1 VLTRRFLAPPLAH
14 DRSSFHI
21 LRYAHI
27 VKTLIVLVL
36 SAASLAT
43 VVRAQSSADP
53 YANILAGA
61 PVAQREGAGVLKWKP
76 DFTYDTLKTST
87 NGIVC
92 YDQSGWPLQQPYS
105 IECTSVGNL
114 PRVAQNYKFEAS
126 GDRAKRNALVNEAEK
141 NGTRVQPVFGSIWH
155 HLYGPDKDHLL
166 HHMTVAT
173 PGATGVSLGLPENGA
188 ANGAWVMDAG
198 TSSAHIMLPPQE

>member
-1 VLTRRFLAPPLAH
+1 MVKILIALAISTFAVTPLA
-14 DRSSFHI
+14 
-21 LRYAHI
+21 
-27 VKTLIVLVL
+27 
-36 SAASLAT
+36 
-43 VVRAQSSADP
+43 RAQAPADP
-53 YANILAGA
+53 YAYILAGA

-76 DFTYDTLKTST
+76 DFTYDTLKKST
-87 NGIVC
+87 NQIVC
-92 YDQSGWPLQQPYS
+92 YDQSGWPLQQAFS

-114 PRVAQNYKFEAS
+114 ERVAQNFKFEAS
-126 GDRAKRNALVNEAEK
+126 GDRAKRNALVIEAEK

-155 HLYGPDKDHLL
+155 HLYGPDKQHVL

-173 PGATGVSLGLPENGA
+173 PGATGAALGLPENGT